1 MTTFKSF
8 IRSHLDYDDNYV
20 YGRTSNKPSHQ
31 ILKTIQYSAVIA
43 IGWQLKKHHM
53 RSFFKN

>member
-1 MTTFKSF
+1 MTTFKPF

-31 ILKTIQYSAVIA
+31 ILKTIQYSAAIA
-43 IGWQLKKHHM
+43 ISWQ
-53 RSFFKN
+53 RNNI